1 MDNSS
6 KIPVL
11 KPSVTMD
18 IESDQW
24 FLYCRDTRFY
34 ATLDNDVASTVLKL
48 CDGNRSLNQITEAIF
63 IEYESRDQEEIN
75 KDIRDML
82 QILERESFIDFK

>member
-6 KIPVL
+6 QIPVL
-11 KPSVTMD
+11 RQSVTME
-18 IESDQW
+18 IESDQL
-24 FLYCRDTRFY
+24 FLYCKDTRFY

-63 IEYESRDQEEIN
+63 SEYESKDQEEVS
-75 KDIRDML
+75 KDLRDMF